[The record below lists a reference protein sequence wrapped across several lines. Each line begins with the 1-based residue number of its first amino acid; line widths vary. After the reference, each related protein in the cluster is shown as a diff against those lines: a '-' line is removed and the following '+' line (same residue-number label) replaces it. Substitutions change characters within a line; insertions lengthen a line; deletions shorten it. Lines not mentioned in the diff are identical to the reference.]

1 MPIIALITIQKTAPA
16 PPEAIA
22 AARAHARGECGG
34 ERLRLRYRAFA
45 GFPALFAEYTAE
57 RRFHP
62 CADVRYLEKS
72 RPHAQQKPRA
82 RESDEQ
88 RDSPDRRIYRRN
100 EQTKRVRG
108 ITSEK

>member
-16 PPEAIA
+16 PPEAI
-22 AARAHARGECGG
+22 ARAHARGECGG

-88 RDSPDRRIYRRN
+88 RYSPDHRIYRRN
-100 EQTKRVRG
+100 ERTKRVRG